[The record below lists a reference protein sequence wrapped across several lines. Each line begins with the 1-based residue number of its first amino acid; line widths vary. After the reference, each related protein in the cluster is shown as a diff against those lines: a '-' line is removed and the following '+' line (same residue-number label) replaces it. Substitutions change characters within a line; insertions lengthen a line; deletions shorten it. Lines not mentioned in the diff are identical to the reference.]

1 MFYPGYCDYNRSNP
15 DYDMINRP
23 SGSGDYLFLYLITPM
38 RIQLGTETIVTKENA
53 FLLYTPG
60 EAQIYQAVR
69 RFKNSF
75 VHFTCDEEDF
85 LKDYDLPA
93 NRVVYLPDPGAM
105 NTVLRSIYMENV
117 LKQDF
122 YPEQADMLLRQ
133 LFILFSRQLH
143 TWPDGS
149 GIPAD
154 LYEQFRKARI
164 EILTHIDRPWT
175 TDSMAALT
183 NLGVSQFYN
192 YYHLF
197 FNRSPKAELLEAR
210 LERAKYLLRVE
221 AMPVGQAAAQAGF
234 ANLSHFARYFKK
246 ECGMTPSE
254 YGRPSINSTQNMRSM
269 KS

>member
-1 MFYPGYCDYNRSNP
+1 MFCPGYCDYNRSNP
-15 DYDMINRP
+15 DYDNINRP
-23 SGSGDYLFLYLITPM
+23 AGSGDYLFLYLITPM
-38 RIQLGTETIVTKENA
+38 KIRFGTETVVTKEHA

-75 VHFTCDEEDF
+75 VHFTSDNGDF
-85 LKDYDLPA
+85 LKEYDLPA

-105 NTVLRSIYMENV
+105 NTALRNIYMESV

-122 YPEQADMLLRQ
+122 YAEQMDMLMRQ

-143 TWPDGS
+143 TWPGGS
-149 GIPAD
+149 AIPAD

-164 EILTHIDRPWT
+164 EILTNITREWN

-183 NLGVSQFYN
+183 NLGVSQFYS
-192 YYHLF
+192 YYQLF

-221 AMPVGQAAAQAGF
+221 AMPVGQAAAMSGF
-234 ANLSHFARYFKK
+234 ANLSHFTRYFKK
-246 ECGMTPSE
+246 ECGMTPSA
-254 YGRPSINSTQNMRSM
+254 YAQT
-269 KS
+269 

>member
-15 DYDMINRP
+15 DYDMINRS

-38 RIQLGTETIVTKENA
+38 KIQLGTETIITKENA

-60 EAQIYQAVR
+60 KAQIYQAVR

-75 VHFTCDEEDF
+75 VHFTCDNGDF
-85 LKDYDLPA
+85 LKDYDLPV

-105 NTVLRSIYMENV
+105 NTVLRSIYVESV

-122 YPEQADMLLRQ
+122 YAEQMDLLIRQ
-133 LFILFSRQLH
+133 LLILFSRQLH
-143 TWPDGS
+143 TWPGGS
-149 GIPAD
+149 DTPAD

-164 EILTHIDRPWT
+164 EILTNITGDWN
-175 TDSMAALT
+175 SENMAALT

-192 YYHLF
+192 YYQLF

-221 AMPVGQAAAQAGF
+221 AMPVGQAAAQSGF
-234 ANLSHFARYFKK
+234 TNLSHFTRYFKK
-246 ECGMTPSE
+246 ECGMTPSA
-254 YGRPSINSTQNMRSM
+254 YAQNT
-269 KS
+269 

>member
-1 MFYPGYCDYNRSNP
+1 MFCPGYCDYNRSNP
-15 DYDMINRP
+15 DYDIINRP
-23 SGSGDYLFLYLITPM
+23 AGSGDYLFLYLITPM
-38 RIQLGTETIVTKENA
+38 KIRFGTETVVTKEHA

-75 VHFTCDEEDF
+75 VHFTSDNGDF
-85 LKDYDLPA
+85 LKEYDLPA

-105 NTVLRSIYMENV
+105 NTALRNIYMESV

-122 YPEQADMLLRQ
+122 YAEQMDMLMRQ

-143 TWPDGS
+143 TWPGGS
-149 GIPAD
+149 AIPAD

-164 EILTHIDRPWT
+164 EILTNITREWN
-175 TDSMAALT
+175 TDNMAALT
-183 NLGVSQFYN
+183 NLGVSQFYS
-192 YYHLF
+192 YYQLF

-221 AMPVGQAAAQAGF
+221 AMPVGQAAAMSGF
-234 ANLSHFARYFKK
+234 ANLSHFTRYFKK
-246 ECGMTPSE
+246 ECGMTPSA
-254 YGRPSINSTQNMRSM
+254 YAQT
-269 KS
+269 

>member
-15 DYDMINRP
+15 DYDTINRP

-38 RIQLGTETIVTKENA
+38 RIQFDTETIVTKENA

-75 VHFTCDEEDF
+75 VHFTCDNGNF

-105 NTVLRSIYMENV
+105 NAVLRSIYVESV

-122 YPEQADMLLRQ
+122 YAEHMDLLIRQ

-143 TWPDGS
+143 TWPGGS

-164 EILTHIDRPWT
+164 EILTNLTGEWNSE
-175 TDSMAALT
+175 SMAALT

-192 YYHLF
+192 YYQLF

-210 LERAKYLLRVE
+210 LERARYLLRVE
-221 AMPVGQAAAQAGF
+221 AMPVGQAAAQSGF
-234 ANLSHFARYFKK
+234 TNLSHFTRYFKK
-246 ECGMTPSE
+246 ECGMTPSA
-254 YGRPSINSTQNMRSM
+254 YAQNT
-269 KS
+269 

>member
-15 DYDMINRP
+15 DYDTINRP

-38 RIQLGTETIVTKENA
+38 RIQFDTETIVTKENA

-75 VHFTCDEEDF
+75 VHFTCDNGNF

-105 NTVLRSIYMENV
+105 NAVLRSIYVESV

-122 YPEQADMLLRQ
+122 YAEHMDLLIRQ
-133 LFILFSRQLH
+133 LFILFYRQLH
-143 TWPDGS
+143 TWPGGS

-164 EILTHIDRPWT
+164 EILTNLTGEWNSE
-175 TDSMAALT
+175 SMAALT

-192 YYHLF
+192 YYQLF

-210 LERAKYLLRVE
+210 LERARYLLRVE
-221 AMPVGQAAAQAGF
+221 AMPVGQAAAQSGF
-234 ANLSHFARYFKK
+234 TNLSHFTRYFKK
-246 ECGMTPSE
+246 ECGMTPSA
-254 YGRPSINSTQNMRSM
+254 YAQNT
-269 KS
+269 